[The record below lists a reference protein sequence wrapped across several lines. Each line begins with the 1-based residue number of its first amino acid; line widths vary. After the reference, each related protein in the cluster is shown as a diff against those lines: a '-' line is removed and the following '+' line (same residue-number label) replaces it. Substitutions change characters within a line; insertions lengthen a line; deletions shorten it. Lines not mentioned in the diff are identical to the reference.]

1 MALLGT
7 FTQQPHEVLDYD
19 FDYSEWIS
27 TGDTIIAAVATA
39 DAGLTLGSTIIDP
52 TTDKIIKQ
60 WISGGTSGNV
70 YKVQI
75 TATTA
80 GGRVKEIE
88 FKIKVREY

>member
-1 MALLGT
+1 MAILGT

-27 TGDTIIAAVATA
+27 TGDTIVGAVATA
-39 DAGLTLGSTIIDP
+39 DAGITLGSTIIDS
-52 TTDKIIKQ
+52 TTHKIVKQ
-60 WISGGTSGNV
+60 WVSGGTDGNV
-70 YKVQI
+70 YKIQI

-88 FKIKVREY
+88 FKVKVREF

>member
-1 MALLGT
+1 MAILGT

-27 TGDTIIAAVATA
+27 TGDIIVAAVATS
-39 DAGLTLGSTIIDP
+39 DTGLTLGSTIIDP
-52 TTDKIIKQ
+52 STHKIIKQ
-60 WISGGTSGNV
+60 WISGGTDNNV

-75 TATTA
+75 RATTA

-88 FKIKVREY
+88 FKIKIREY